1 MNFKESQ
8 KKFRAYDTKNEKFAF
23 VGFHI
28 IGEVTLLGALEI
40 YKHENS
46 LSLDET
52 LELKITQFTGLL
64 DSKGVEIYE
73 GDIVQTTGFVF
84 NDKEKTK
91 KSEID
96 FISLIEFCPKKS
108 CFVTVSPKYGGVHG
122 LLFMDILEM
131 HDKQI
136 KVIGN
141 IYETPQ
147 LLE

>member
-1 MNFKESQ
+1 MNFKESV
-8 KKFRAYDTKNEKFAF
+8 KRFRAYDPKNEKFAF

-28 IGEVTLLGALEI
+28 LGEVTLLGALDI